1 MTLDSANLSAPFAN
15 LTSTSHSN
23 QSALLSMTDA
33 NKLSLTRTNPV
44 LQSEF
49 RWTRS
54 FLVSWQFV
62 ILLFLKSDSSTFLS
76 NSLWC
81 CNAAAAAGSE
91 KDQTQHVAATT
102 AEEQDLIF
110 FFRKKKKKK
119 RRLITLMLPC
129 AECVSAKESRSPL
142 CRIGYVQLLC
152 RCLKQKSEEWT
163 VWLLVIISFSWCSF
177 NQCSSSVWQR
187 EENKMKGDI

>member
-110 FFRKKKKKK
+110 FFRKKKEKKK
-119 RRLITLMLPC
+119 KTDHFDVAVCGM
-129 AECVSAKESRSPL
+129 CVSKRVAEPFVPHRIRSAALPL
-142 CRIGYVQLLC
+142 PEAEVGGMNSL
-152 RCLKQKSEEWT
+152 
-163 VWLLVIISFSWCSF
+163 IISNYFF
-177 NQCSSSVWQR
+177 FLMQL
-187 EENKMKGDI
+187 